1 MPASPQAQA
10 AAGSRPRVVLMC
22 HAESVLNRVGIA
34 TWLASF
40 AELAGM
46 VIIAEK
52 KDATLRRVKSE
63 IRRVGFFRFLDVLA
77 FRVYYA
83 LFLAGTD
90 SRWMR
95 DRLARLAAS
104 YPDARP
110 DPEILQTSDP
120 NSAEVVAFLRRL
132 APDMMVARC
141 KRILREEVFSVP
153 SSGTFVLHPG
163 ICPEYRNAHG
173 AYWALATGDLP
184 NVGLTLLRIDK
195 GIDTGPVYGY
205 YHYDFDEVRE
215 SHIMIMTQLALEN
228 LDALRDTL
236 LAARAGSAVPIDT
249 RGRSSAV
256 WGQPWLTGYLRWKR
270 DAKRRN
276 RARANARIS

>member
-1 MPASPQAQA
+1 MSEPSP
-10 AAGSRPRVVLMC
+10 RMRVVLMC

-34 TWLASF
+34 RWLASF
-40 AELAGM
+40 ADLVGM
-46 VIIAEK
+46 VIIAET
-52 KDATLRRVKSE
+52 KDAAVRRVKSE
-63 IRRVGFFRFLDVLA
+63 IRRVGWLRFFDVLA
-77 FRVYYA
+77 FRIYYQ
-83 LFLAGTD
+83 LFLARTD

-95 DRLARLAAS
+95 ERLARLGAK
-104 YPDARP
+104 YPDPKPAP
-110 DPEILQTSDP
+110 QILQTSDP
-120 NSAEVVAFLRRL
+120 NSAEVTEFLRRL

-173 AYWALATGDLP
+173 AYWALATGDLQ

-236 LAARAGSAVPIDT
+236 LAARAGTAVPVDT
-249 RGRSSAV
+249 RGRTSAV

-270 DAKRRN
+270 EAKRRH